1 MVLKHIRVK
10 VSNFA
15 QYINLL
21 HSIIAVK
28 NVIKFWYDMPK
39 FNI

>member
-1 MVLKHIRVK
+1 MVLKHTRVK

-21 HSIIAVK
+21 HSIVIIK
-28 NVIKFWYDMPK
+28 NVIKFQYDMLK
-39 FNI
+39 LNI